1 MHKKINTLI
10 TRVLLLGSF
19 SSFLVLSNVHAA
31 ISNASDSV
39 IHAVPAAPT
48 SYSPPPPAGNTTKRP
63 GPCAAS
69 SRGSTAS
76 E

>member
-10 TRVLLLGSF
+10 TRVLILGSF
-19 SSFLVLSNVHAA
+19 SSFLVLSNSQA
-31 ISNASDSV
+31 ISISTASDSV

-48 SYSPPPPAGNTTKRP
+48 SYPPPPAGNTTKRP

>member
-48 SYSPPPPAGNTTKRP
+48 SYSPPPR
-63 GPCAAS
+63 
-69 SRGSTAS
+69 R
-76 E
+76 

>member
-48 SYSPPPPAGNTTKRP
+48 SYPPPPAGNTTKRP